1 MEQGLSAAGAI
12 CPHCGVGC
20 KQGHF
25 RVSPSTFNNSLMDK
39 KNLRL
44 LSPEEQELLEQ
55 YCLAKAAYD
64 NSSDEQ
70 IFESSLYYAFNE
82 AEREWRIALDDLEK
96 AKLKVFTT
104 KIYKDAIQNAYNTTS
119 DIMLPIVENFK
130 LARKNCWASFDPED
144 YLDNESQ
151 E

>member
-39 KNLRL
+39 KNLRS

-64 NSSDEQ
+64 NSSDERN
-70 IFESSLYYAFNE
+70 FK
-82 AEREWRIALDDLEK
+82 AL
-96 AKLKVFTT
+96 FTT
-104 KIYKDAIQNAYNTTS
+104 PL
-119 DIMLPIVENFK
+119 MK
-130 LARKNCWASFDPED
+130 LSANGE
-144 YLDNESQ
+144 LLLMT
-151 E
+151 

>member
-1 MEQGLSAAGAI
+1 
-12 CPHCGVGC
+12 
-20 KQGHF
+20 
-25 RVSPSTFNNSLMDK
+25 MDK
-39 KNLRL
+39 KNLRS
-44 LSPEEQELLEQ
+44 LSPEEQELLER
-55 YCLAKAAYD
+55 YCFAKAAYD

-70 IFESSLYYAFNE
+70 NFTSSLHYAFNE

-104 KIYKDAIQNAYNTTS
+104 KIYKDAIKNAYNTS
-119 DIMLPIVENFK
+119 YDIILPIHENLN
-130 LARKNCWASFDPED
+130 LACKSCRASFDPED

>member
-12 CPHCGVGC
+12 CPHCGVRC

-64 NSSDEQ
+64 NSSDERN
-70 IFESSLYYAFNE
+70 FTSSLYCAFNE

-119 DIMLPIVENFK
+119 DIMLPIVENFY
-130 LARKNCWASFDPED
+130 LARKSCQASFDPED

>member
-1 MEQGLSAAGAI
+1 
-12 CPHCGVGC
+12 
-20 KQGHF
+20 
-25 RVSPSTFNNSLMDK
+25 MDK

-64 NSSDEQ
+64 NSSDERN
-70 IFESSLYYAFNE
+70 FTSSLHYAFNE

-104 KIYKDAIQNAYNTTS
+104 KIYKDAIENAYNTSS
-119 DIMLPIVENFK
+119 DIMLPIVENFY
-130 LARKNCWASFDPED
+130 LARKSCRASFDPED